1 MKLYEGN
8 MYWPTTKKSIKYD
21 SLNTDIDTDIAII
34 GAGMSGILCGYELAK
49 RGHKVG

>member
-21 SLNTDIDTDIAII
+21 SLNENIDTDIAII

-49 RGHKVG
+49 EDMR